1 MPENERV
8 EPKPID
14 IGDYQFGFHDDV
26 KPIASTGKGPTKE
39 AVREISRINQN
50 GCWTSVLNRWRYF
63 IKCPCKN
70 GVLT

>member
-26 KPIASTGKGPTKE
+26 KPIASTGKGPYQ
-39 AVREISRINQN
+39 R
-50 GCWTSVLNRWRYF
+50 
-63 IKCPCKN
+63 
-70 GVLT
+70 

>member
-26 KPIASTGKGPTKE
+26 KTDC
-39 AVREISRINQN
+39 IN
-50 GCWTSVLNRWRYF
+50 
-63 IKCPCKN
+63 
-70 GVLT
+70 